1 MSAPDTASQGA
12 HETVL
17 EPAAERHGGLFA
29 PFQYGYVSGP
39 ILGALWLVT
48 AAVTVAV
55 VASFASGLPYAVSIW
70 RCLLWGALAGAALAY
85 RPGLASALAVA
96 AVLAVISMLPF
107 GPLRVG
113 EEVSLGGRALAAASL
128 GLAAIWPLAVMVQPL
143 PWATATRHEFEDA
156 VIRFLTG
163 FGYVFFTAIVAIPFY
178 VMVMTSLKNQSELMQ
193 NPLDFTLD
201 LSKGWDLF
209 RSYSELITD
218 FNFGAYLWTSFYIS
232 VLTVLLT
239 LAFSVPGA
247 YAVARLKFKGRAAF
261 SRSILLIYMVP
272 MIVLALPI
280 YIVFSMTG
288 LRNTIFGIVM
298 IYPVTTIPVALYML
312 QGYFRGLPA
321 EVEEAGLMDGLSR
334 LAVIWKITLPLSLPA
349 LASVSLYVFM
359 IAWNEFLLAFM
370 LLDDPSKFTL
380 TRGIASLNS
389 SEIPRQH
396 LMAGAVIATVPI
408 MVLFLGLE
416 RFMTK
421 GLTAG
426 SVKG

>member
-1 MSAPDTASQGA
+1 MTFLRQRYVTGA
-12 HETVL
+12 L
-17 EPAAERHGGLFA
+17 
-29 PFQYGYVSGP
+29 
-39 ILGALWLVT
+39 IGALWLIVLST
-48 AAVTVAV
+48 TIAVAM
-55 VASFASGLPYAVSIW
+55 SFFTGDPFRPDI
-70 RCLLWGALAGAALAY
+70 LLSLVLGALAGAFLVTGLGHSAVSWIAAGVMFALTTAN
-85 RPGLASALAVA
+85 
-96 AVLAVISMLPF
+96 F
-107 GPLRVG
+107 GPMVMESSPIYNGIGALLLS
-113 EEVSLGGRALAAASL
+113 VSFLVSIQKILESCGFQDLNK
-128 GLAAIWPLAVMVQPL
+128 
-143 PWATATRHEFEDA
+143 HEWEDV

-163 FGYVFFTAIVAIPFY
+163 VGYIFFTAIVFIPFY
-178 VMVMTSLKNQSELMQ
+178 VMVMTSLKNQSELIQ
-193 NPLDFTLD
+193 NPLDFSLD
-201 LSKGWDLF
+201 LSKGLDLF
-209 RSYSELITD
+209 RSYTELFND
-218 FNFGAYLWTSFYIS
+218 FSFGNYLLTSFFIS
-232 VLTVLLT
+232 VLTVFIT
-239 LAFSVPGA
+239 LAFSIPGA
-247 YAVARLKFKGRAAF
+247 YAVARLRFRGQAAF

-280 YIVFSMTG
+280 YIAFSMTG
-288 LRNTIFGIVM
+288 LRNSIPGIIM

-312 QGYFRGLPA
+312 QGYFRGLPG
-321 EVEEAGLMDGLSR
+321 EIEEAGLMDGLGR
-334 LAVIWKITLPLSLPA
+334 LSVIWKITLPLSLPA

-408 MVLFLGLE
+408 MVIFLGLE

>member
-1 MSAPDTASQGA
+1 MSA
-12 HETVL
+12 L
-17 EPAAERHGGLFA
+17 R
-29 PFQYGYVSGP
+29 YGYVAGP
-39 ILGALWLVT
+39 LIGALWTFVM
-48 AAVTVAV
+48 AV
-55 VASFASGLPYAVSIW
+55 VACMAMSFATGEGLRPVLIPSLIFGAWLGFVWLPDGGRSRGERMLWSGVLALLPAVAFLFLNPAII
-70 RCLLWGALAGAALAY
+70 AAEGTSTTTLVLTWILF
-85 RPGLASALAVA
+85 GIASAWPLEVM
-96 AVLAVISMLPF
+96 LRPLPF
-107 GPLRVG
+107 R
-113 EEVSLGGRALAAASL
+113 SAN
-128 GLAAIWPLAVMVQPL
+128 
-143 PWATATRHEFEDA
+143 RHEFEDA

-178 VMVMTSLKNQSELMQ
+178 VMVMTSLKNQSEMLQ
-193 NPLDFTLD
+193 NPLDFSID
-201 LSKGWDLF
+201 LSKGWGLF
-209 RSYSELITD
+209 RSYQELFVD
-218 FNFGAYLWTSFYIS
+218 FNFGTYLWTSFYVS
-232 VLTVLLT
+232 VITVFLT
-239 LAFSVPGA
+239 LLFSVPGA
-247 YAVARLKFKGRAAF
+247 YAVARLRFRGRKAF

-280 YIVFSMTG
+280 YIAFSVTG
-288 LRNTIFGIVM
+288 LRNTIVGLVL

-321 EVEEAGLMDGLSR
+321 EVEEAGLMDGLNR
-334 LAVIWKITLPLSLPA
+334 LQVIWKITLPLALPA

-370 LLDDPSKFTL
+370 LLDDPSIFTL

-396 LMAGAVIATVPI
+396 LMAGSVIATVPI
-408 MVLFLGLE
+408 MLLFLGLE

>member
-1 MSAPDTASQGA
+1 MRNGFVIGPVLGTLWMIVIATTIAVAMSFATGSAFRPQILWCLVWGGA
-12 HETVL
+12 AGVAYIRL
-17 EPAAERHGGLFA
+17 LKLGPQIGVAALVALLCLLPVGAMRIGEG
-29 PFQYGYVSGP
+29 VSGP
-39 ILGALWLVT
+39 AQAVALLLL
-48 AAVTVAV
+48 
-55 VASFASGLPYAVSIW
+55 ASGVHF
-70 RCLLWGALAGAALAY
+70 
-85 RPGLASALAVA
+85 GLAKILKE
-96 AVLAVISMLPF
+96 LPF
-107 GPLRVG
+107 
-113 EEVSLGGRALAAASL
+113 RAL
-128 GLAAIWPLAVMVQPL
+128 
-143 PWATATRHEFEDA
+143 TRHEYEEA
-156 VIRFLTG
+156 IIRFLTG
-163 FGYVFFTAIVAIPFY
+163 FGYIFFTAIVVIPFY
-178 VMVMTSLKNQSELMQ
+178 VMVMTSLKSQQALLQ
-193 NPLDFTLD
+193 NPLDFSIEI
-201 LSKGWDLF
+201 SKGFGLF
-209 RSYSELITD
+209 RSYVELFRD
-218 FNFGAYLWTSFYIS
+218 FNFGTYMWTSFYVS
-232 VLTVLLT
+232 VLTVFIT

-247 YAVARLKFKGRAAF
+247 YAVARFRFKGQKAF

-280 YIVFSMTG
+280 YIAFSMTG
-288 LRNTIFGIVM
+288 LRNSILGIVL

-312 QGYFRGLPA
+312 QGYFRGLPT

-380 TRGIASLNS
+380 TRGVAMLNS

>member
-1 MSAPDTASQGA
+1 MKA
-12 HETVL
+12 L
-17 EPAAERHGGLFA
+17 RF
-29 PFQYGYVSGP
+29 GYVAGP
-39 ILGALWLVT
+39 VIGALWTFVM
-48 AAVTVAV
+48 AV
-55 VASFASGLPYAVSIW
+55 VACIVMSFFTGEALKPALVPCLVFGAWLGFVWLPDGGRTRVSRIAWSVGLAVFPALVFILIAPALVGGGETTTFTLVMTWVIFAVS
-70 RCLLWGALAGAALAY
+70 AAWPLEIML
-85 RPGLASALAVA
+85 RP
-96 AVLAVISMLPF
+96 LPF
-107 GPLRVG
+107 D
-113 EEVSLGGRALAAASL
+113 A
-128 GLAAIWPLAVMVQPL
+128 
-143 PWATATRHEFEDA
+143 ATRHEFEDA

-163 FGYVFFTAIVAIPFY
+163 AGYVFFTAIVVIPFY
-178 VMVMTSLKNQSELMQ
+178 VMVMTSLKNQSELIQ
-193 NPLDFTLD
+193 NPLDFTVD
-201 LSKGWDLF
+201 LSKGLGLF
-209 RSYSELITD
+209 RSYVELFTD
-218 FNFGAYLWTSFYIS
+218 FNFGSYLWTSFYVS

-239 LAFSVPGA
+239 LLFSVPGA
-247 YAVARLKFKGRAAF
+247 YAVARLKFRGQAAF

-280 YIVFSMTG
+280 YIAFSMTG
-288 LRNTIFGIVM
+288 LRNTVFGLVM

-396 LMAGAVIATVPI
+396 LMAGSVIATVPI

>member
-1 MSAPDTASQGA
+1 MTALRFNWITSP
-12 HETVL
+12 T
-17 EPAAERHGGLFA
+17 
-29 PFQYGYVSGP
+29 
-39 ILGALWLVT
+39 LGALWMVVLST
-48 AAVTVAV
+48 TVAIV
-55 VASFASGLPYAVSIW
+55 MSFATGDPFRPDILYS
-70 RCLLWGALAGAALAY
+70 LLWGGVIGYTIGHRLGDFWGEVMGTAALSILILMGFGPLTIGAEVS
-85 RPGLASALAVA
+85 LFASVFAAFALAVSFVWSA
-96 AVLAVISMLPF
+96 HTILDDLPH
-107 GPLRVG
+107 G
-113 EEVSLGGRALAAASL
+113 AL
-128 GLAAIWPLAVMVQPL
+128 
-143 PWATATRHEFEDA
+143 TRHEFEGA

-163 FGYVFFTAIVAIPFY
+163 FGYIFFTAIVLIPFY
-178 VMVMTSLKNQSELMQ
+178 VMLMTSFKNQSELMQ
-193 NPLDFTLD
+193 NPLDFSID
-201 LSKGWDLF
+201 LSKGTELF
-209 RSYSELITD
+209 RSYDELFTQ
-218 FNFGAYLWTSFYIS
+218 FNFGTYLFNSFFIS
-232 VLTVLLT
+232 VLTVFIT
-239 LAFSVPGA
+239 LAFAIPGA
-247 YAVARLKFKGRAAF
+247 YAVARLRFRGQAAF

-280 YIVFSMTG
+280 YIAFSMTG
-288 LRNTIFGIVM
+288 LRNSFWGIVM

-321 EVEEAGLMDGLSR
+321 EIEEAGLMDGLSR
-334 LAVIWKITLPLSLPA
+334 LAVVWKITLPLSLPA

-396 LMAGAVIATVPI
+396 LMAGSVIATVPI
-408 MVLFLGLE
+408 MALFLGLE

>member
-1 MSAPDTASQGA
+1 MS
-12 HETVL
+12 VF
-17 EPAAERHGGLFA
+17 RHGMITA
-29 PFQYGYVSGP
+29 P
-39 ILGALWLVT
+39 ILGALWMVT
-48 AAVTVAV
+48 LSVTVAV
-55 VASFASGLPYAVSIW
+55 AMSFATGGAFRPAIGWS
-70 RCLLWGALAGAALAY
+70 LLWGAAAGVAY
-85 RPGLASALAVA
+85 MRLPRRNAASAIVAVA
-96 AVLAVISMLPF
+96 IVVFISVGLGPIAV
-107 GPLRVG
+107 GPL
-113 EEVSLGGRALAAASL
+113 VSAVARGMAGLILGVAFAASMERIVAGL
-128 GLAAIWPLAVMVQPL
+128 GPDTL
-143 PWATATRHEFEDA
+143 TRHAFEAA

-163 FGYVFFTAIVAIPFY
+163 FGYIFFTAIVLIPFY
-178 VMVMTSLKNQSELMQ
+178 VMVMTSLKNQSELVL
-193 NPLDFTLD
+193 NPLDFSLD

-209 RSYSELITD
+209 RSYEELFRD
-218 FNFGAYLWTSFYIS
+218 FNFGTYMFNSALIS
-232 VLTVLLT
+232 VLTVFITLLF
-239 LAFSVPGA
+239 AVPGA
-247 YAVARLKFKGRAAF
+247 YAVARLRFRGRAAF

-280 YIVFSMTG
+280 YIAFSMTG
-288 LRNTIFGIVM
+288 LRNTFVGIIL

-312 QGYFRGLPA
+312 QGYFRGLPS
-321 EVEEAGLMDGLSR
+321 EVEEAGLMDGLNR

-396 LMAGAVIATVPI
+396 LMAGSVVATVPI
-408 MVLFLGLE
+408 MIIFLGLE

>member
-1 MSAPDTASQGA
+1 MSM
-12 HETVL
+12 L
-17 EPAAERHGGLFA
+17 RF
-29 PFQYGYVSGP
+29 GYVTGP
-39 ILGALWLVT
+39 VLGVLWMIVVAT
-48 AAVTVAV
+48 SVAV
-55 VASFASGLPYAVSIW
+55 AMSFATGEAFRPSILL
-70 RCLLWGALAGAALAY
+70 CLVWGALAGVAGVGARRGPANLAIGSGVVFLATLFGIGPLVMGEGVDWVARAFAALL
-85 RPGLASALAVA
+85 LALSAIPPIRAILVQ
-96 AVLAVISMLPF
+96 VTT
-107 GPLRVG
+107 
-113 EEVSLGGRALAAASL
+113 LGALS
-128 GLAAIWPLAVMVQPL
+128 
-143 PWATATRHEFEDA
+143 RHEFEDA

-163 FGYVFFTAIVAIPFY
+163 FGYIFFTAIVVIPFY
-178 VMVMTSLKNQSELMQ
+178 VMVMTSVKSQSALLQ
-193 NPLDFTLD
+193 NPLDFSLD
-201 LSKGWDLF
+201 LDKGWALF
-209 RSYSELITD
+209 RSYSELFGQ
-218 FNFGAYLWTSFYIS
+218 FNFGSYLWTSFYVS

-239 LAFSVPGA
+239 LLFSVPGA
-247 YAVARLKFKGRAAF
+247 YAVARLRFRGRAAF

-280 YIVFSMTG
+280 YIAFSMTG
-288 LRNTIFGIVM
+288 LRNSIAGILM

-380 TRGIASLNS
+380 TRGVAMLNS
-389 SEIPRQH
+389 SEIPREH
-396 LMAGAVIATVPI
+396 LMAGSVIATVPI
-408 MVLFLGLE
+408 MVIFLGLE

>member
-1 MSAPDTASQGA
+1 MRLFRFGFVTAPLLSVLWSFVMATTIAIAMSFATGSAFRPSGLGALIWGIVIGFACIQGRTVVPVVVAAIATAACFFS
-12 HETVL
+12 L
-17 EPAAERHGGLFA
+17 
-29 PFQYGYVSGP
+29 GP
-39 ILGALWLVT
+39 ILIGENV
-48 AAVTVAV
+48 
-55 VASFASGLPYAVSIW
+55 
-70 RCLLWGALAGAALAY
+70 
-85 RPGLASALAVA
+85 SALSA
-96 AVLAVISMLPF
+96 L
-107 GPLRVG
+107 
-113 EEVSLGGRALAAASL
+113 LAAA
-128 GLAAIWPLAVMVQPL
+128 
-143 PWATATRHEFEDA
+143 ATAGFSALGVWKILDEVEIGAINRHIFEAA

-163 FGYVFFTAIVAIPFY
+163 FGYIFFTAIVLIPFY
-178 VMVMTSLKNQSELMQ
+178 VMVLTSLKNQAELIQ
-193 NPLDFTLD
+193 NPLDFSID
-201 LSKGWDLF
+201 LSKGWALF
-209 RSYSELITD
+209 RSYDELFTQ
-218 FNFGAYLWTSFYIS
+218 FNFGTYLANSFLIS
-232 VLTVLLT
+232 VLTVFITLLF
-239 LAFSVPGA
+239 AVPGA
-247 YAVARLKFKGRAAF
+247 YAVARLRFKGRAAF

-280 YIVFSMTG
+280 YIAFSMTG
-288 LRNTIFGIVM
+288 LRNSLGGIVM

-334 LAVIWKITLPLSLPA
+334 LKVIWKITLPLSLPA
-349 LASVSLYVFM
+349 MASVSLYVFM

-396 LMAGAVIATVPI
+396 LMAGSVVATVPI
-408 MVLFLGLE
+408 MALFLGLE

>member
-1 MSAPDTASQGA
+1 MR
-12 HETVL
+12 VL
-17 EPAAERHGGLFA
+17 RHGYVTAPLIGALWMVIVATTVAVAMSFA
-29 PFQYGYVSGP
+29 TGEAFRPAVLICL
-39 ILGALWLVT
+39 ILGAGLGFLALYVRNYWFLSGAAIVLSGLGLLSGLQPVVLGDGVTNTQMIVT
-48 AAVTVAV
+48 ALLLG
-55 VASFASGLPYAVSIW
+55 FGSGPGILKMVEE
-70 RCLLWGALAGAALAY
+70 LHTGAL
-85 RPGLASALAVA
+85 
-96 AVLAVISMLPF
+96 
-107 GPLRVG
+107 
-113 EEVSLGGRALAAASL
+113 
-128 GLAAIWPLAVMVQPL
+128 
-143 PWATATRHEFEDA
+143 TRHEFEEA
-156 VIRFLTG
+156 WIRFLTG
-163 FGYVFFTAIVAIPFY
+163 FGYIFFTVIVVIPFY
-178 VMVMTSLKNQSELMQ
+178 VMVMTSLKSQQALLQ
-193 NPLDFTLD
+193 NPLDFSID
-201 LSKGWDLF
+201 FGKGMGLF
-209 RSYSELITD
+209 RSYSELFGQ
-218 FNFGAYLWTSFYIS
+218 FNFGRYMWTSFYVS
-232 VLTVLLT
+232 VLTVLIT

-247 YAVARLKFKGRAAF
+247 YAVARLRFSGQKAF

-280 YIVFSMTG
+280 YMVFSMTG
-288 LRNTIFGIVM
+288 LRNTILGIVM

-349 LASVSLYVFM
+349 MASVSLYVFM

-380 TRGIASLNS
+380 TRGVAMLNS

-396 LMAGAVIATVPI
+396 LMAGSVIATVPI
-408 MVLFLGLE
+408 MLLFLGLE